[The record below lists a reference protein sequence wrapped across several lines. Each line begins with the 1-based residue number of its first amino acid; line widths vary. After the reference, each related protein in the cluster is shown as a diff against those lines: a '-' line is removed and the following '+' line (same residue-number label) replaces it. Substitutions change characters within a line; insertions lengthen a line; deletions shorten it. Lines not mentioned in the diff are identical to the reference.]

1 MSSTELQQDL
11 VDGRETNQRTIDD
24 LVLTPIP
31 GDKPAGDN
39 LREDRLWVDLR
50 AARPKPVDPS
60 TNNDWELANPVK
72 TNWESYRKLVEDAL
86 CKRSKDIE
94 LGLFLVE
101 ANTRVH
107 GFIGMRDGLW
117 MLGGLI
123 TGFFGIGLHPQA
135 DRRGLEI
142 QYNKLHWLNDKFPD
156 VICEIPLT
164 WRSEPENNYS
174 LNYYRESRR
183 PNGMID
189 AAAFDA
195 ASAAGTKEQYAELLV
210 SIQEAQAELIR
221 FKQVATEIYGSGV
234 SSLSDTDET
243 LKECA
248 TAVQSILRKRGPGN
262 ARREGGPTNHDTPPV
277 PPPVQPVALAD
288 GGTRAGGDAWSQCE
302 QMVRNGDIDGALAT
316 MTALASMEPN
326 GRVRFHR
333 KLLLADMCLQSNR
346 KKLASAILEELNEII
361 EHHKL
366 EAWETSE
373 IVGGVWARL
382 VRCYRD
388 QAAGTAD
395 RNRELE
401 FFHKLSRL
409 DPWQALVC
417 GEPLKEN

>member
-31 GDKPAGDN
+31 GEKPAGEN

-50 AARPKPVDPS
+50 TARPKPVDAS
-60 TNNDWELANPVK
+60 TNKEWELANPVK
-72 TNWESYRKLVEDAL
+72 TDWESYRNMVEDAL

-107 GFIGMRDGLW
+107 GFIGIRDGLW

-123 TGFFGIGLHPQA
+123 TGFRTGLHPQA

-156 VICEIPLT
+156 VISEIPLT

-183 PNGMID
+183 QNGMID
-189 AAAFDA
+189 AAEFDA

-210 SIQEAQAELIR
+210 SIQEARAELIR
-221 FKQVATEIYGSGV
+221 FKQIATEIYGSGV
-234 SSLSDTDET
+234 TSLSDTQET
-243 LKECA
+243 LEECA
-248 TAVQSILRKRGPGN
+248 TAVQSILRKRGAEN
-262 ARREGGPTNHDTPPV
+262 ARREGGPTNRDTPSVPTPVRPV
-277 PPPVQPVALAD
+277 PLAD
-288 GGTRAGGDAWSQCE
+288 GGAGAGSDAWSQCE
-302 QMVRNGDIDGALAT
+302 QMARNGDIDGALAT

-346 KKLASAILEELNEII
+346 KKLASSILEELNEII

-395 RNRELE
+395 RKRELE
-401 FFHKLSRL
+401 FFDKLSRL
-409 DPWQALVC
+409 DPWQALAC